1 MAQGASL
8 EGMVVDVDH
17 REKRKS
23 FAKERE
29 RRLWWLFC
37 HRRGDGLE
45 EKVELWFLT
54 VVLRW

>member
-1 MAQGASL
+1 
-8 EGMVVDVDH
+8 
-17 REKRKS
+17 
-23 FAKERE
+23 
-29 RRLWWLFC
+29 LWWLFC